1 MHNMISSICYFQ
13 IKYLPYPKD
22 NPKKIDEPLPWF
34 VLFIQR
40 SALNAIA
47 DIVITFSESCLL
59 VCSILILVSF
69 DYINHITN
77 FITIRIFFSFLP
89 LTLRWLIYLALSQ
102 EKGVFYYFFH
112 SHIHW
117 IY

>member
-1 MHNMISSICYFQ
+1 MNSPIYYFQ

-69 DYINHITN
+69 DYINHINETRRCRL
-77 FITIRIFFSFLP
+77 IVRVL
-89 LTLRWLIYLALSQ
+89 LRLHRYYSQ
-102 EKGVFYYFFH
+102 QAHRMVT
-112 SHIHW
+112 
-117 IY
+117 